1 LPVPAVEE
9 RRRLS
14 IRRLTEEEDAMDLV
28 NAAINNSEEL
38 GEEFSIATT
47 VNATATTVGPTAT
60 TTVGTTAP
68 RATTA
73 DPTNTTTPKPN
84 KPDFRQCYAKSSCRD
99 KLKNAA
105 ECPKRTADSK
115 KSDFFDKETCC
126 PKCRPKQSLLQPQN
140 KKPIND
146 LKKDLK
152 ATVARFCPKD
162 KLERCKQDMPECFDE
177 ERPSFMN
184 GVCCGSCVRKDSK
197 KRLVDVV
204 KGNKPAPVKNE
215 DGCDKATCPA
225 GKKRCIRAF
234 SKGSHK
240 FSQNVFKCVT
250 KKHKKLIIKARKAL
264 KDAEVVKDIK
274 SFLKNATDSEAH
286 NLVLEL
292 INRVCDNPDFEA
304 VCDKHQ
310 EFVARYLVAK
320 VSRPK
325 SNEEDDKDEE
335 LIVDLDLPVPAVEE
349 RRRLSIRRL
358 TEDEDAMDLVNAA
371 INNSEELGEEFSIE
385 DDAAVPEI
393 EPEIDAPGTGT
404 KADPQASHAASLTIS
419 ATLFA
424 FVALL

>member
-1 LPVPAVEE
+1 
-9 RRRLS
+9 
-14 IRRLTEEEDAMDLV
+14 
-28 NAAINNSEEL
+28 
-38 GEEFSIATT
+38 
-47 VNATATTVGPTAT
+47 VG
-60 TTVGTTAP
+60 
-68 RATTA
+68 
-73 DPTNTTTPKPN
+73 TNTTTPKPK
-84 KPDFRQCYAKSSCRD
+84 KPDFRQCYAKSACRD

-105 ECPKRTADSK
+105 ECPKRTADFK
-115 KSDFFDKETCC
+115 KSDFFDEETCC
-126 PKCRPKQSLLQPQN
+126 PKCRPKQSLLQPKN
-140 KKPIND
+140 EKPINVS
-146 LKKDLK
+146 
-152 ATVARFCPKD
+152 AIVARFCPKD
-162 KLERCKQDMPECFDE
+162 KLERCKQDMPECFDK

-204 KGNKPAPVKNE
+204 KRNKPAPVKNE

-234 SKGSHK
+234 TKGSHK
-240 FSQNVFKCVT
+240 LSKNVFKCVT

-310 EFVARYLVAK
+310 EFVTRYLVAK
-320 VSRPK
+320 VSRRAK
-325 SNEEDDKDEE
+325 SNETEENKDEE
-335 LIVDLDLPVPAVEE
+335 LIVNLELPVPAVEE

-358 TEDEDAMDLVNAA
+358 TEDEDVMDLVNAA
-371 INNSEELGEEFSIE
+371 INNSEELGELSIE
-385 DDAAVPEI
+385 DDATVPDAVPET
-393 EPEIDAPGTGT
+393 ELETEAPEIDT
-404 KADPQASHAASLTIS
+404 KADAQASHAESLIIS
-419 ATLFA
+419 AALFA